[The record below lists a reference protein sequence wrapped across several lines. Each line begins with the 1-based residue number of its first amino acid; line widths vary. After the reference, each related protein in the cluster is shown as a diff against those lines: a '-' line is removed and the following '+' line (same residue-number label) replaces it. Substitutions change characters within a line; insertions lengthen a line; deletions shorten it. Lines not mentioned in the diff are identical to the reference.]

1 MIAANILWNY
11 AKGALPGR
19 VKRTTIQVSYHIS
32 LIGSFPLHLTEHRF
46 SYTMHF
52 SSFIP
57 FVALFVTGASAAV
70 PLSPLFGR
78 VRQQLTTP
86 DQCLAQ
92 CDGAL
97 DSLTVCADYACVCGV
112 SVSTGLAKC
121 FECGVQYVPDMK
133 TELLTYWDLYS
144 QECAAAG
151 YDVGTLN
158 IYRRNMA

>member
-32 LIGSFPLHLTEHRF
+32 LI
-46 SYTMHF
+46 
-52 SSFIP
+52 
-57 FVALFVTGASAAV
+57 AV